1 MTDIVTTQP
10 AATSLEKVLVHG
22 DLASLT
28 PQERMSYYNTLCQSV
43 GLNPLSRPFE
53 YLKLSGRL
61 TLYARK
67 DATDQLRAIHGISVQ
82 LVERSRVDDCYVV
95 LARATN
101 AYGRHDESTG
111 VVAIKGLS
119 GEALANALMKAET
132 KAKRRVTLSICGL
145 GMLDE
150 TETET
155 IPGATL
161 DHNRRIQDLRES
173 LGVTRDAVIDML
185 KTFGVAT
192 PNQLSPDQC
201 EQLEDMIRAF
211 VADDD
216 GSDDYDLDGHAYYK
230 DIV

>member
-201 EQLEDMIRAF
+201 AQLEDMIKSEAL
-211 VADDD
+211 
-216 GSDDYDLDGHAYYK
+216 S
-230 DIV
+230 

>member
-150 TETET
+150 AETET
-155 IPGATL
+155 IPSATL

-173 LGVTRDAVIDML
+173 LGVSRDAVVDML

-192 PNQLSPDQC
+192 PNQLSTDQC
-201 EQLEDMIRAF
+201 EQLEDMIKSEAL
-211 VADDD
+211 
-216 GSDDYDLDGHAYYK
+216 S
-230 DIV
+230 

>member
-28 PQERMSYYNTLCQSV
+28 AQERMSYYNTLCQSV

-67 DATDQLRAIHGISVQ
+67 DATDQLRSVHGISVQ

-173 LGVTRDAVIDML
+173 LGVSRDAVIDML
-185 KTFGVAT
+185 KTFGAAT

-201 EQLEDMIRAF
+201 EQLEDMIRTF

-216 GSDDYDLDGHAYYK
+216 GSDDYDHPGHAYYK